1 MTYKIVIAPSALKL
15 LRGISDRRIRE
26 IIRNRIDGLKNEP
39 EKQGKALTGE
49 LTGFR
54 TLRAVGQRYR
64 ILYRVERNKIL
75 VIVIAIGI
83 RKEGS
88 KADIYSLARKLLRL
102 HLLDPPGK

>member
-15 LRGISDRRIRE
+15 LRAISDRRVRE

-54 TLRAVGQRYR
+54 SLRAAGQRFR

-88 KADIYSLARKLLRL
+88 KGDIYSLARKLLRL
-102 HLLDPPGK
+102 RLLDPPGK